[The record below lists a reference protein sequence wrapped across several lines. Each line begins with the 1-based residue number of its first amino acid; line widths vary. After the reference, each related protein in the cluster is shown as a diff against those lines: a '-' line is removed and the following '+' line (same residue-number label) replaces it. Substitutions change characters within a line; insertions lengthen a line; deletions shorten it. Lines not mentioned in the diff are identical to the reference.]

1 ASPDVVEREVVEPI
15 EEAIFSIEGLD
26 RGMTR
31 SNAVDGLAQFTV
43 FFDFNKPVA
52 QAAQDVRDAISTI
65 RGDLPTEMED
75 PIITRFD
82 PAEQSILSLT
92 VTSATMSQEALT
104 AIADPTVVGA
114 LRGVS
119 GVAEADVV
127 GGQYPEMTVQLRPA
141 AMQAAGVGVAD
152 IVRALG
158 SENLAAPVGRLN
170 GALQERSIRLKGRL
184 EDAAAFRTVVVAER
198 GGQLIRLGDVA
209 DVFAGSEE
217 VRTAAAFNG
226 KTAVGIEVKKS
237 KGYST
242 TAVVEDAKAAL
253 DA

>member
-1 ASPDVVEREVVEPI
+1 SPDVVEREVVEPI

-104 AIADPTVVGA
+104 A
-114 LRGVS
+114 
-119 GVAEADVV
+119 
-127 GGQYPEMTVQLRPA
+127 
-141 AMQAAGVGVAD
+141 
-152 IVRALG
+152 
-158 SENLAAPVGRLN
+158 
-170 GALQERSIRLKGRL
+170 
-184 EDAAAFRTVVVAER
+184 
-198 GGQLIRLGDVA
+198 
-209 DVFAGSEE
+209 
-217 VRTAAAFNG
+217 
-226 KTAVGIEVKKS
+226 
-237 KGYST
+237 
-242 TAVVEDAKAAL
+242 
-253 DA
+253 

>member
-1 ASPDVVEREVVEPI
+1 MWISNFAIRNPLITIVTMLALAAFGVAALFNLETDEFPDIAQPIVSVSVIYPGASPDVVEREVVEPI

-158 SENLAAPVGRLN
+158 SENLAA
-170 GALQERSIRLKGRL
+170 
-184 EDAAAFRTVVVAER
+184 
-198 GGQLIRLGDVA
+198 
-209 DVFAGSEE
+209 
-217 VRTAAAFNG
+217 
-226 KTAVGIEVKKS
+226 
-237 KGYST
+237 
-242 TAVVEDAKAAL
+242 
-253 DA
+253 